1 MSHDVIVA
9 LAIVAVLV
17 LPMACWLLAARTRE
31 LGGRLLVFLA
41 ACAIIEIALAEGW
54 MFSGQKFTLLAFFL
68 LVTSAALIGGIGV
81 EKARRDLPPFRQAGA
96 RVLTG
101 AILSGAWAT
110 SAVAMIV
117 FFIFGELAF
126 GKPVETPAS
135 STVLPLPSDFYVVAN
150 VDRGCGTSAGTYMV
164 CIREIDL
171 QGSGPEAT
179 RSVISS
185 LNGIYHWHLA
195 EAADHSWNGCRTVGR
210 LLDAHSVCVVVQPRA
225 TADVVT
231 LMTAGDW

>member
-1 MSHDVIVA
+1 
-9 LAIVAVLV
+9 
-17 LPMACWLLAARTRE
+17 MACWLLAARTRE
-31 LGGRLLVFLA
+31 LGRRLLVFLA
-41 ACAIIEIALAEGW
+41 ACAVIEIALARGW

-68 LVTSAALIGGIGV
+68 LVTSAALVAGIGV
-81 EKARRDLPPFRQAGA
+81 EQARHGLPPFRQAGA

-101 AILSGAWAT
+101 ALLSGAWA
-110 SAVAMIV
+110 SFAVAMIV

-126 GKPVETPAS
+126 GKPVETPATS
-135 STVLPLPSDFYVVAN
+135 SILPLPSDFRVMAN
-150 VDRGCGTSAGTYMV
+150 VDRGCGTTVGSQMI

-171 QGSGPEAT
+171 RGPGPEAT

-185 LNGIYHWHLA
+185 LNETYHWRMT
-195 EAADHSWNGCRTVGR
+195 EAADHSWNGCRTIGR